1 MSEDDIL
8 AVKYRRI
15 GILSAFADGIFE
27 VARLGPEFFC
37 LERVV
42 EIWKG
47 IGEGLGGEGMW

>member
-8 AVKYRRI
+8 AEKQRRI

-37 LERVV
+37 LERVMGV
-42 EIWKG
+42 WKG
-47 IGEGLGGEGMW
+47 VGDGLGVEGMS